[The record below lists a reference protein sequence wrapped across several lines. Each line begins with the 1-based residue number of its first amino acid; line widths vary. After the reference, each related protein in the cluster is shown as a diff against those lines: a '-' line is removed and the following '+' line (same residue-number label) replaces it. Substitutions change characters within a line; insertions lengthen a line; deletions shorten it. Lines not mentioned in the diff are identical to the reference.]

1 MEGNKARKENKGET
15 EEGVAILGKFVPSEA
30 DTFAMSEEQQGD
42 QSEEKLGENL
52 THPHFERP

>member
-30 DTFAMSEEQQGD
+30 DTFAMSEE
-42 QSEEKLGENL
+42 
-52 THPHFERP
+52 